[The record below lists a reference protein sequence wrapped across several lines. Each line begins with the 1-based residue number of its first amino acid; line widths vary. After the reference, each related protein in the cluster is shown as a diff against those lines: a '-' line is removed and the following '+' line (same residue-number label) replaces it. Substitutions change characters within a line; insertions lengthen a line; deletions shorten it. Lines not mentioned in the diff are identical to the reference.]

1 MARVD
6 PHLAEQF
13 VPIIALIVT
22 FGAPVSI
29 VFLLK
34 YFKYRHRELEA
45 ELEARRMLSE
55 RDKAQLEAR
64 IERLENALF
73 ARLPA
78 ATAPVAPQVE
88 GRESLYEPPPL
99 PPLEGRGEPGKRD
112 PTR

>member
-1 MARVD
+1 MDQSVIQSLMPAV
-6 PHLAEQF
+6 AM
-13 VPIIALIVT
+13 VAT
-22 FGAPVSI
+22 FGMPVAI
-29 VFLLK
+29 VFIVK
-34 YFKYRHRELEA
+34 HFKYRDRELEA